1 MTSYDVS
8 TTLRYGEK
16 MQQAIDD
23 IVRESKQT
31 PHVPEVTQS
40 ELWRIAMSDWL
51 HEIGDDDLIEL
62 VEPSTMVLLERE
74 EFLKRDANL
83 TNLRT
88 GFETRVKDMFTR
100 RFKNGYQAEQ
110 LGEFAANLREEARI
124 LWSDRTIAIEA
135 DDEGEA
141 EEMRARR
148 RECIDYVDAVVDNAI
163 EAVEDSDHDPL
174 DPETMFEEFSGV
186 EKGRERE
193 QLEDHL
199 DGDLVD
205 DAIHLLAQGVKVAG
219 YSRTQ
224 ERRQPLDPER
234 VVERLS
240 ERTNVSEQEAQ
251 AAVDEATRRLGESVA
266 TSTTDDGDDD
276 REERSGSVDS
286 DAVSV
291 TDAGVVEADG
301 VEGRGLSDDE
311 PDDVEPDGELVDAA
325 AEALDDSL
333 AVAVIPT
340 MLEAQHGC
348 DTAEAVAARDAAI
361 ERRQAAAQGGAS
373 SDD

>member
-135 DDEGEA
+135 DDETEA

-276 REERSGSVDS
+276 REERSSSVDS